1 MNEYKVR
8 LADTSCKGI
17 LNSVAD
23 CIMLCGDFNG
33 RIANQCDFI
42 QGVDAATARSGQD
55 TGRNSHIVIPCK
67 KNPVNFVY

>member
-1 MNEYKVR
+1 MR

-42 QGVDAATARSGQD
+42 QGVDAATPRSG
-55 TGRNSHIVIPCK
+55 
-67 KNPVNFVY
+67 